1 MAGHCQQIKA
11 QFNENYFFKE
21 DIVQIWNPNSLS
33 QDCPI
38 KLSEWP
44 KCSIFILSIMKTS
57 SHILLLSTWN
67 MVVLTKEL
75 NIYSI

>member
-1 MAGHCQQIKA
+1 MAGHCQHIKE
-11 QFNENYFFKE
+11 QLNENYFFKE
-21 DIVQIWNPNSLS
+21 DAVQMWNPNSLS
-33 QDCPI
+33 QHCPI

-44 KCSIFILSIMKTS
+44 KCSIFILSIMKTY
-57 SHILLLSTWN
+57 SHIGLLSIWN